1 MDLFLY
7 DRNFHH
13 ERVNCVCLK
22 SKTLC
27 NCLPSS
33 SFLHFFSGIT
43 GNSKVEFGAIKYF
56 TDYWTAKTI
65 QLFVAMSENFFLV
78 YSFSEY
84 VAAKGNSKDILD
96 RCSHQFICIVLK
108 QTWNNGLKPVK
119 AVKILVSEQI
129 ALAAIFLLWTSFC
142 FLKVNPQKYV
152 GMVSTNNM

>member
-22 SKTLC
+22 SKILC

-43 GNSKVEFGAIKYF
+43 GNSKAEFGAIKYF
-56 TDYWTAKTI
+56 TDYWTAKTF

-84 VAAKGNSKDILD
+84 AAAKGNSTGIT
-96 RCSHQFICIVLK
+96 R
-108 QTWNNGLKPVK
+108 
-119 AVKILVSEQI
+119 
-129 ALAAIFLLWTSFC
+129 
-142 FLKVNPQKYV
+142 
-152 GMVSTNNM
+152 